1 MFTIDW
7 ANEESN
13 VAAMGFSEAPGQHK
27 CGHFIQ
33 LDNGNFAIQPN
44 NRIKIHDPSFC
55 TKPNAQIPRKIH
67 TKIWTTEGN
76 WKWILE
82 DNENYEY
89 NIENRKDKPCPNT
102 TSE

>member
-1 MFTIDW
+1 
-7 ANEESN
+7 
-13 VAAMGFSEAPGQHK
+13 MGFSEAPGQHK

-67 TKIWTTEGN
+67 TKIWTSESN

-89 NIENRKDKPCPNT
+89 NIEKREHEK
-102 TSE
+102 